1 MWENKNNRTSFYEKQ
16 TGVVKNKYTN
26 LLFNENENWAMLKI
40 LIERGVGL
48 IIITIVLNGI
58 VSNSVNLSKTL
69 YILFFYK

>member
-40 LIERGVGL
+40 LIERRVGL